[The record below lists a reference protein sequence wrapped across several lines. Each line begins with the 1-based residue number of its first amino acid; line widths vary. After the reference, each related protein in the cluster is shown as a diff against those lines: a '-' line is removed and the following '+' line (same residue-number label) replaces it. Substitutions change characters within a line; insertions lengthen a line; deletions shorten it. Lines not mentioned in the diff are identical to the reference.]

1 MDGTLYYVHSDL
13 LGSTVAVSDAAGQP
27 LSRSH
32 YLPYGEVYQSEYW
45 DGSQWQ
51 EYDPATTPLPE
62 TDYLYTGHLLDR
74 STDLYYYGGGRYYDP
89 RLGQFIQ
96 PDPVGGPPLLPQM
109 QNRYAALQVTPVM
122 RQVMDGNSGDFLG
135 SWLRDNWY
143 RQSASASF
151 ACATCVL
158 SEIKTT
164 ESLFR
169 LRYTVGEKSWTSTG
183 LFRRVGRGTY
193 QSLDDAAIYS
203 TDDLLFGT
211 FLATDL
217 EVRWT
222 GSRLAD
228 NTLKKLLAKPAGR
241 LALNLGV
248 AAVLDIGFEGLEAA
262 TGTGRWGNPYWSPQQ
277 KVRQAVVAT
286 FGDLAIVFAIT
297 WWNPELWVA
306 IPVYFVASIGW
317 SKIHSV
323 LDPTAFTEHRNL
335 KPLGP

>member
-1 MDGTLYYVHSDL
+1 VLTTTLPITLTGQLLSTQGLDSRLGLVYHGDG
-13 LGSTVAVSDAAGQP
+13 
-27 LSRSH
+27 R
-32 YLPYGEVYQSEYW
+32 W
-45 DGSQWQ
+45 
-51 EYDPATTPLPE
+51 YDPSIAQALQPNPF
-62 TDYLYTGHLLDR
+62 
-74 STDLYYYGGGRYYDP
+74 GGVP
-89 RLGQFIQ
+89 H
-96 PDPVGGPPLLPQM
+96 LPQTL
-109 QNRYAALQVTPVM
+109 NRYAALQVTSVM
-122 RQVMDGNSGDFLG
+122 RQVIDGNSGDFLG
-135 SWLRDNWY
+135 SWLCDNWY

-183 LFRRVGRGTY
+183 LFRRVGWGTY

-203 TDDLLFGT
+203 ADDLLFGT

-217 EVRWT
+217 KVRWT
-222 GSRLAD
+222 GSRLVD

-248 AAVLDIGFEGLEAA
+248 AAVLDIGFEGLEAV
-262 TGTGRWGNPYWSPQQ
+262 THTGRWGNPYWSPQQ